1 MRRRTVN
8 YATVWRFAL
17 NPPSDEFIRAGDD
30 YLFLVMN
37 STARKFP
44 VDSNSPLPWPTLGQ
58 PKRSTQDIRILHL
71 EDNELDAAL
80 VRKLIMAEWP
90 SCQIT
95 LVSTRFA
102 FTGELQ
108 LRAFDLILADYTL
121 EGFNGFEALAIAQQ
135 RVPETPFIL
144 LSGTVGEDRAIEAIR
159 AGARDYV
166 LKDQLQRL
174 IVVIHRG
181 LKENEERDKR
191 QQAERYSRELTGFLN
206 KARDAII
213 VINLDDQITFWN
225 HGAELLSGW
234 SAFEVV
240 NQTTERL
247 FGPEVAARIAHG
259 LTVTSQQGE
268 WSGELEICTKSG
280 QFRLVEIR
288 ISLISDDRGRAQA
301 RLAICTDLTTQKQA
315 ERRIREQAEMLDQAR
330 EAIIITDLQGRIIY
344 WSAGAERIY
353 GWQSHEAQGKF
364 ADELFAE
371 EAVTARLRSAR
382 DITRAQGE
390 WHGTMHLNDRLGKPR
405 VVEIRRTLIR
415 DESGRAKAHLSI
427 TSDITEQKRLEE
439 QLVRVQRLENIGL
452 LAAGIAHD
460 LSNMLAPM
468 LMAVPLLRETV
479 TDPGAV
485 RMLDILERSTERSCA
500 LIRQI
505 LAFSQGAG
513 GESQL
518 VQLRHLLRDISLF
531 MAESF
536 PKNIKVE
543 EEIPA
548 DLWPIK
554 ANPSQ
559 LHQVLLNLCVNARDA
574 MGAGGKLFLRAEN
587 CFLGS
592 AEGAAI
598 EGGRAGSFVMLQV
611 EDTGTGISPEVPA
624 RMWEP
629 FVTTKRTGKGTGLGL
644 STVRG
649 VIKNHDGFIHLETTQ
664 GRGSSF
670 RIYLPAVDAKGAPYG
685 ISSSTA
691 RRGNGEL
698 ILVVDDEA
706 PTRDM
711 ISNMLTRHGYRVLVA
726 ADGAEATAFFA
737 KHVTQIRLVISDLN
751 MPNLDGVMLTR
762 VLKRMSPNVRV
773 LVVSGMPA
781 PGETLPGSLAGEF
794 AGAYLRKPFKAQ
806 ELLRKTAEL
815 LQPAAESPAVG

>member
-1 MRRRTVN
+1 M
-8 YATVWRFAL
+8 
-17 NPPSDEFIRAGDD
+17 
-30 YLFLVMN
+30 
-37 STARKFP
+37 
-44 VDSNSPLPWPTLGQ
+44 
-58 PKRSTQDIRILHL
+58 HL

-80 VRKLIMAEWP
+80 VRKLILTEWP

-102 FTGELQ
+102 YTGELQ
-108 LRAFDLILADYTL
+108 LRPFDLILSDYTL

-166 LKDQLQRL
+166 LKDHLQRL
-174 IVVIHRG
+174 TVAIHRG

-191 QQAERYSRELTGFLN
+191 QQAERYSRELAGFLN

-213 VINLDDQITFWN
+213 VINLENQITFWN
-225 HGAELLSGW
+225 RGAELLSGW
-234 SAFEVV
+234 TAVEVA

-247 FGPEVAARIAHG
+247 FGPEVALRIAHG
-259 LTVTSQQGE
+259 LAITSQQGE
-268 WSGELEICTKSG
+268 WTGELEICTKGG
-280 QFRLVEIR
+280 QIRLVEFR

-301 RLAICTDLTTQKQA
+301 RLAICTDLTSQKQA

-330 EAIIITDLQGRIIY
+330 EAIVITDLDGRVIY

-353 GWQSHEAQGKF
+353 GWQS
-364 ADELFAE
+364 E
-371 EAVTARLRSAR
+371 EAVGKTVTDLFSEDAFMTRIRHAR

-390 WHGTMHLNDRLGKPR
+390 WHGTMHIKDRLGKPR

-460 LSNMLAPM
+460 LNNMLAPM
-468 LMAVPLLRETV
+468 LMVAPVLREAV
-479 TDPGAV
+479 TDPSAL
-485 RMLDILERSTERSCA
+485 RMLDILERSTERSSA

-505 LAFSQGAG
+505 LAFSQGTS

-531 MAESF
+531 MAETF

-543 EEIPA
+543 ERIAA
-548 DLWPIK
+548 DLWSIK

-574 MGAGGKLFLRAEN
+574 MVPGGKLYLRAEN
-587 CFLGS
+587 CVLGPTE
-592 AEGAAI
+592 AAAI
-598 EGGRAGSFVMLQV
+598 ADGRVGSFVMLQV
-611 EDTGTGISPEVPA
+611 EDTGTGISPEVLA

-629 FVTTKRTGKGTGLGL
+629 FVTTKGLGKGTGLGL

-649 VIKNHDGFIHLETTQ
+649 VIKNHEGFIQLDTTL
-664 GRGSSF
+664 GKGSSF
-670 RIYLPAVDAKGAPYG
+670 RIYLPAIETKVGPPSF
-685 ISSSTA
+685 SSSTA
-691 RRGNGEL
+691 PRGNGEL

-706 PTRDM
+706 PIRDM
-711 ISNMLTRHGYRVLVA
+711 IGSMLTRHGYRVLVA

-737 KHVTQIRLVISDLN
+737 KHANEIRLVISDLN
-751 MPNLDGVMLTR
+751 MPNLDGAMLSR
-762 VLKRMSPNVRV
+762 VLKRMNPNIRV
-773 LVVSGMPA
+773 LVVSGMP
-781 PGETLPGSLAGEF
+781 PPSDNRPGSPPGQYS
-794 AGAYLRKPFKAQ
+794 GSYLRKPFKVD

-815 LQPAAESPAVG
+815 LQ